1 MLIAVS
7 PQPRAIPMPP
17 RREPVGRAW
26 LVASGLADRRVSEP
40 HLVFSSPGGLCF
52 VEDAGSRN
60 GTWLNGVRLQ
70 PGERVPLPDGALLRL
85 GSTLFVYREELRGGL
100 EPSPP
105 LGRMIGPY
113 GLRGVAEALA
123 GFQRVPPGNVLIEG
137 ESGTGKELASEVVA
151 AALGRSAPFGA
162 LNMAAIPA
170 ALFEAHLFGHTA
182 GAFSGATRA
191 SRGVIAAHDGGA
203 VFLDE
208 IGELPLELQP
218 KLLRLLE
225 NREVQ
230 PVGAER
236 ASRVKILLIAATN
249 RPLEDAAREGTFRP
263 DLLARLLQARLELPP
278 LRERPEDL
286 FALLTAAAA
295 SRGLL
300 LSPERVEIE
309 ALERMLLHPWRLNIR
324 ELMAVMDR
332 LLALDPGALRL
343 WAVEQVLGPLPSTP
357 RAGTLAAEE
366 IARTLALCNGNE
378 SEAARRL
385 GVSRG
390 KLRRV
395 LGRGTSPP

>member
-1 MLIAVS
+1 
-7 PQPRAIPMPP
+7 MPP

-40 HLVFSSPGGLCF
+40 HLVFSSPGGGCF

-70 PGERVPLPDGALLRL
+70 PGERVPLADGALLRL
-85 GSTLFVYREELRGGL
+85 GSTLFVYREELRGSL

-151 AALGRSAPFGA
+151 AALGRSSPFGA

-170 ALFEAHLFGHTA
+170 ALFEAHLFGHIA

-236 ASRVKILLIAATN
+236 ASRVKVLLIAATN
-249 RPLEDAAREGTFRP
+249 RPLEDAAREGTFRS
-263 DLLARLLQARLELPP
+263 DLLARLLQARIELPP
-278 LRERPEDL
+278 LRERPEDI
-286 FALLTAAAA
+286 FALVTAAAA
-295 SRGLL
+295 SRGFPLA
-300 LSPERVEIE
+300 PERTEIE
-309 ALERMLLHPWRLNIR
+309 AVERMLLHPWRLNIR
-324 ELMAVMDR
+324 ELMAAMDR
-332 LLALDPGALRL
+332 LLALDPAALRL

-390 KLRRV
+390 KLRRI
-395 LGRGTSPP
+395 LGRGTSPR